1 MGCMGASVR
10 DYFSSLTTSIP
21 GLNVSATLHYLFDT
35 GNHSDEAD
43 FVRSQAR
50 YETALL
56 NRQALE
62 RNIDGGV
69 GVAAALV
76 KNSAAIWR
84 LSEQS
89 ARTYRLLTAA
99 ELKKYRMGM
108 SDLFKVQSVTTDLAN
123 AEKQLLA
130 SKKAYA
136 SSLLTLRFQL
146 AALMEVRSDGQFSV
160 EECNLVTVPQPEQ
173 TGKRP

>member
-108 SDLFKVQSVTTDLAN
+108 SLTFSRCRALPPILPMLKSSF
-123 AEKQLLA
+123 LLQ
-130 SKKAYA
+130 KKPMHRRC
-136 SSLLTLRFQL
+136 SPSGFNLP
-146 AALMEVRSDGQFSV
+146 RSW
-160 EECNLVTVPQPEQ
+160 
-173 TGKRP
+173 R